1 MGNSQWQENEPL
13 SDINVTPFVDVL
25 LVLLIIF
32 MITAPIINHVI
43 KVDLPKDSYN
53 QDKMK
58 PVQTPLRITLDK
70 EGVVYVGETRIG
82 DSLNEENQGIFKKS
96 VDLWTQKQKPPWI
109 VDVEAHS
116 SSKVSS
122 SGKCISKA
130 ERVCANDAGQSGGG
144 ARQSAGCNA
153 TRAARAA

>member
-1 MGNSQWQENEPL
+1 MDNSQWNEIEPV

-43 KVDLPKDSYN
+43 QVDLPKDTYN

-58 PVQTPLRITLDK
+58 PVQEPLRIVLDR

-82 DSLNEENQGIFKKS
+82 DSLKESNQEIFQKSIRLWAEKK
-96 VDLWTQKQKPPWI
+96 KPPWI
-109 VDVEAHS
+109 VDVEADEAVRYGAMVPVVARLKELGVNMNLVIQPK
-116 SSKVSS
+116 SK
-122 SGKCISKA
+122 K
-130 ERVCANDAGQSGGG
+130 
-144 ARQSAGCNA
+144 
-153 TRAARAA
+153 

>member
-1 MGNSQWQENEPL
+1 MDNSQWNEIEPL

-43 KVDLPKDSYN
+43 QVDLPKDTYN

-58 PVQTPLRITLDK
+58 PVQEPLRIVMDR

-82 DSLNEENQGIFKKS
+82 DSMKESNQEIFQKS
-96 VDLWTQKQKPPWI
+96 IRLWTEKKELPWI
-109 VDVEAHS
+109 VDVEADEAVRYGAMVPVMARLKELGVS
-116 SSKVSS
+116 INLVIQPKSK
-122 SGKCISKA
+122 
-130 ERVCANDAGQSGGG
+130 N
-144 ARQSAGCNA
+144 
-153 TRAARAA
+153 